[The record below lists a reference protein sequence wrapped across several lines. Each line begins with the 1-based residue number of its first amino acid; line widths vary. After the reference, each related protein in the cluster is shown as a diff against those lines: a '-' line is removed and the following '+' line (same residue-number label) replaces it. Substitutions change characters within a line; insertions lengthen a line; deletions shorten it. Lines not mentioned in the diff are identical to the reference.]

1 MNFLKIL
8 RKPFSSILL
17 STLMIFVSCEKNN
30 LNIEFNENEISLHP
44 FEKLKGQ
51 LIAINQLNLK
61 DSKIE
66 FNSRLDLNNFLLSEI
81 NNYYD
86 TDIDFDDKLK
96 SLSSAEEIFNWI
108 KANTLFNQND
118 VDNLKIFSSNL
129 TTLDFDQAVSILDNN
144 ITDLKDS
151 NKFEKYQSIV
161 NAVAIIEYEYPG
173 YFTTENYQGIASKG
187 GCAFALFKLGLASA
201 ALVGA
206 CSPPAVGASVGWT
219 CYLAATAFIAA
230 SASVG
235 IECGEN

>member
-1 MNFLKIL
+1 ML
-8 RKPFSSILL
+8 
-17 STLMIFVSCEKNN
+17 FVSCEKYN
-30 LNIEFNENEISLHP
+30 LNIELNENEIRLYP

-51 LIAINQLNLK
+51 LIDINQLNLK
-61 DSKIE
+61 DFKIE

-86 TDIDFDDKLK
+86 TDIDFHDELK

-118 VDNLKIFSSNL
+118 VENLRIFSSNL
-129 TTLDFDQAVSILDNN
+129 TTLDFDQAVSILENN

-161 NAVAIIEYEYPG
+161 NAVAIIEFEYPG
-173 YFTTENYQGIASKG
+173 YFTSEKDQGIVSKG
-187 GCAFALFKLGLASA
+187 GCAFALFKLGLAAA

-206 CSPPAVGASVGWT
+206 CSPPAMGVSMGWT

-235 IECGEN
+235 IECGNN